1 MPCPGSNNV
10 NGITWYSPNFT
21 RPGEISF
28 CEECYNQFIRN
39 TPLNVHIRKDGI
51 FTGNCDFSP
60 NVKQQWFIAVSK
72 NDINI
77 FWKSVESKLGRA
89 RELHRNLAHLKMNCT
104 HERQINRL
112 LRASMN
118 QSSTHGFL
126 LDLIGNDKEPEYY
139 FNGRYLR
146 GTNSDKVAQ
155 KEIEIEES
163 EKKIAHYSR
172 EMIQLKHELANLW
185 YIN

>member
-21 RPGEISF
+21 RPGEFAF
-28 CEECYNQFIRN
+28 CEECYNEFIRN

-60 NVKQQWFIAVSK
+60 NVKQQWLIAVSK

-77 FWKSVESKLGRA
+77 FWKYVESKLGRV
-89 RELHRNLAHLKMNCT
+89 RELHAHLAQLQALHTQETEMKG
-104 HERQINRL
+104 L
-112 LRASMN
+112 LIKYMFECRG
-118 QSSTHGFL
+118 QGFA
-126 LDLIGNDKEPEYY
+126 LDLISDSEPEYY

-146 GTNSDKVAQ
+146 GHNSDEVARKQ
-155 KEIEIEES
+155 IQIDES
-163 EKKIAHYSR
+163 NKKIEHYFR
-172 EMIQLKHELANLW
+172 EMIQLQHELANLW